1 MKISFQKEQ
10 DHQVISLS
18 GRLDASTA
26 PLLQDRFQEALTPEA
41 CRFIVEMS
49 EVDYVSSG
57 GLRVLLIMT
66 KKVKELGGG
75 IVLAELHPFV
85 EDLMRMS
92 GFHTIIAATATKDE
106 AQKLLLAGGMP

>member
-1 MKISFQKEQ
+1 MQISLQQQQ

-26 PLLQDRFQEALTPEA
+26 PLLQDRFQEVLTPES
-41 CRFIVEMS
+41 CRFIVEMG

-66 KKVKELGGG
+66 KKVRALGGG
-75 IVLAELHPFV
+75 IVLAQLHPFV

-92 GFHTIIAATATKDE
+92 GFQTMIAASATKEE
-106 AQKLLLAGGMP
+106 ALELLMAGGMP

>member
-1 MKISFQKEQ
+1 MQISLQQQQ

-26 PLLQDRFQEALTPEA
+26 PLLQDRFQQALTPES

-57 GLRVLLIMT
+57 GLRVLLVMT
-66 KKVKELGGG
+66 KMVRALGGE
-75 IVLAELHPFV
+75 IVLARLHPFV
-85 EDLMRMS
+85 EDLMTMS
-92 GFHTIIAATATKDE
+92 GFNTMIPATATREE
-106 AQKLLLAGGMP
+106 AQRLLTAGGMP

>member
-1 MKISFQKEQ
+1 MQISLQQQQ

-26 PLLQDRFQEALTPEA
+26 PLLQVRFQEALTPES

-49 EVDYVSSG
+49 GVDYVSSG

-66 KKVKELGGG
+66 KAVKALGGG
-75 IVLAELHPFV
+75 IVLAQLHPFV

-92 GFHTIIAATATKDE
+92 GFHTVIPATATEEE
-106 AQKLLLAGGMP
+106 AQKLLIAGGMP

>member
-1 MKISFQKEQ
+1 MQISLQKQQ

-26 PLLQDRFQEALTPEA
+26 PLLQDRFQEVLTPES

-57 GLRVLLIMT
+57 GLRVLLVMT
-66 KKVKELGGG
+66 KMVRALGGG
-75 IVLAELHPFV
+75 IVLAQLHPFV

-92 GFHTIIAATATKDE
+92 GFHTMIAATPTREE
-106 AQKLLLAGGMP
+106 ALQLLMAGGMP

>member
-1 MKISFQKEQ
+1 MQISLQQQQ

-26 PLLQDRFQEALTPEA
+26 PLLQMRFQEALTQQS
-41 CRFIVEMS
+41 CHFIVEMS

-66 KKVKELGGG
+66 KAVRALGGG
-75 IVLAELHPFV
+75 IVLAQLHPFV

-92 GFHTIIAATATKDE
+92 GFHTVIAATATKEE
-106 AQKLLLAGGMP
+106 ARQLLLAGGLP

>member
-1 MKISFQKEQ
+1 MKISYEQQQ

-26 PLLQDRFQEALTPEA
+26 PLLQARFQELVTPER
-41 CRFIVEMS
+41 CRFIVEMG

-66 KKVKELGGG
+66 RKVTELGGG
-75 IVLAELHPFV
+75 IVLARLHPFV

-92 GFHTIIAATATKDE
+92 GFHTMIAATATREE
-106 AQKLLLAGGMP
+106 ARDLLAAGGMP

>member
-1 MKISFQKEQ
+1 MQISLQQQQ

-26 PLLQDRFQEALTPEA
+26 PLLQVRFQEALTPER

-49 EVDYVSSG
+49 GVDYVSSG

-66 KKVKELGGG
+66 KAVKALGGG
-75 IVLAELHPFV
+75 IVLAQLHPFV

-92 GFHTIIAATATKDE
+92 GFHTVIAATPTEEE
-106 AQKLLLAGGMP
+106 ALQLLITGGMP